1 MTDVAE
7 SRAAF
12 DALLV
17 TLTEAA
23 DRFAGAEWGLTSS
36 DDVAGGLRVLSN
48 LLEGGLV
55 GHFESDP
62 AHPVFRQI
70 VTSTRK
76 SMGDNPDAV
85 YFDAPVS
92 SRFSYRV
99 TGNIAG
105 AIYVSFT

>member
-1 MTDVAE
+1 MTDVPQ
-7 SRAAF
+7 SRLAF
-12 DALLV
+12 DALLA

-23 DRFAGAEWGLTSS
+23 DRFAGAEWGLNGA
-36 DDVAGGLRVLSN
+36 DDVAGGLRVLSH

-55 GHFESDP
+55 GHFESD
-62 AHPVFRQI
+62 AAQPVFRQI

-92 SRFSYRV
+92 SRGTR
-99 TGNIAG
+99 TA
-105 AIYVSFT
+105 

>member
-1 MTDVAE
+1 MTAVPE

-12 DALLV
+12 DALLA

-23 DRFAGAEWGLTSS
+23 DRFAGAEWGLTTA
-36 DDVAGGLRVLSN
+36 DDVSGGLRVLSM

-62 AHPVFRQI
+62 ASPVFRQI

-85 YFDAPVS
+85 YYDAPV
-92 SRFSYRV
+92 
-99 TGNIAG
+99 
-105 AIYVSFT
+105 